1 MPLYRIDETP
11 QPNDETPQPNT
22 QGPVGESNGGNGGN
36 GGMEDLFSTTIAP
49 VPGEGPVS
57 LPAGETP
64 IVETVE
70 TVEPSKPVDPSI
82 PAEPEKPEK
91 PEKPSEAESRKRETA
106 NNRVVVAL
114 RDLFASGV
122 SSRLRAAVERQ
133 HSLLSLLQTAL
144 PESLGAF
151 TEYFY
156 AQVQQTLLWGASL
169 LLASLCVPHPLLCTQ
184 PTAFLAS
191 PPRPSLS
198 LHLHD
203 ALLAQIPGLALSP
216 RGILALAA
224 GSRLVAHSGV
234 REILQSLMDYTPES
248 EQLDVERLTD
258 SLQAA
263 QLVQAWTEAANAA
276 LRGFC
281 ARTAER
287 GAETLWTHAVENP
300 GNGETEGETEGE
312 GEGEGVAEG
321 IVRMVRE
328 FYTEFGNTGALLAEK
343 PVKPR
348 DPCPETFGTAGM
360 TEEEEEGEMY
370 AYIEKTMATRVK
382 VLPLE
387 VRAGMQD
394 VWMGMLRTMMKN
406 LQEEVRA
413 SVLYDYQFRCLVVN
427 LAFVFSMT
435 SCLLEDAKELR
446 EIVQWERCYEPSEV
460 TEEQQKGAVENG
472 IVEFMMMV
480 SE

>member
-1 MPLYRIDETP
+1 M
-11 QPNDETPQPNT
+11 
-22 QGPVGESNGGNGGN
+22 
-36 GGMEDLFSTTIAP
+36 
-49 VPGEGPVS
+49 
-57 LPAGETP
+57 
-64 IVETVE
+64 
-70 TVEPSKPVDPSI
+70 
-82 PAEPEKPEK
+82 
-91 PEKPSEAESRKRETA
+91 
-106 NNRVVVAL
+106 
-114 RDLFASGV
+114 
-122 SSRLRAAVERQ
+122 ERQ

-156 AQVQQTLLWGASL
+156 APVQQTLLWGASL
-169 LLASLCVPHPLLCTQ
+169 LLGSLCVPHPLLCAQ
-184 PTAFLAS
+184 PAAFLAS
-191 PPRPSLS
+191 PPRPALS
-198 LHLHD
+198 LRLHD
-203 ALLAQIPGLALSP
+203 ALLAQIPALALSP
-216 RGILALAA
+216 RGILALSA
-224 GSRLVAHSGV
+224 GSRAVARSGV
-234 REILQSLMDYTPES
+234 REILQSLVDYTPEA
-248 EQLDVERLTD
+248 EERDAERLTEA
-258 SLQAA
+258 LQAA
-263 QLVQAWTEAANAA
+263 QLVQAWNEAANAA

-281 ARTAER
+281 ARVAAK
-287 GAETLWTHAVENP
+287 GAAVLWNDAVENP

-312 GEGEGVAEG
+312 GVAEG
-321 IVRMVRE
+321 IVRLMRE
-328 FYTEFGNTGALLAEK
+328 FYTEFGNAGALLAEK

-348 DPCPETFGTAGM
+348 DPSPETFRTAGM
-360 TEEEEEGEMY
+360 TEELEEGEMY

-394 VWMGMLRTMMKN
+394 VWMALLRTMMKN

-446 EIVQWERCYEPSEV
+446 EVVQGVIRSAWERCYEPSEV
-460 TEEQQKGAVENG
+460 TEEQQKSAVENG